1 MAQMYELIIKIT
13 GKDEVKN
20 RRLLLGRGPVQRSSV
35 FAHERW
41 ERAPDT
47 SGEWE
52 GSRGAGYTVQCAW
65 R

>member
-13 GKDEVKN
+13 GKDKVKN

-35 FAHERW
+35 FAHDRW

-47 SGEWE
+47 SGE
-52 GSRGAGYTVQCAW
+52 
-65 R
+65 